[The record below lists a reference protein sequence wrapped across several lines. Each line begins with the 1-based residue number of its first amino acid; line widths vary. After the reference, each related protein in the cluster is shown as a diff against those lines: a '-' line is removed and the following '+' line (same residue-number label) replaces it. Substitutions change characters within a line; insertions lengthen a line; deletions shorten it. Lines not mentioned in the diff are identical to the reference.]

1 MSDEVV
7 LVKNDS
13 DLIQRYLLG
22 IISLSELRVAI
33 SNNHDTDYDL
43 DDIYEYLDLFYAEN
57 DIMNKIDN
65 LQISNKLKVPPSIFK
80 RHLREV
86 VEGRIS
92 ITELSNLLRIKRG
105 TITGYLAKI
114 GYTKTS
120 SIEDTKTL
128 TVLKAYYEGII
139 TKYSAKCLLEVSSE
153 SRFDKLFDQYV
164 KKYKNGIKQKPIV
177 NKDNV

>member
-1 MSDEVV
+1 M
-7 LVKNDS
+7 
-13 DLIQRYLLG
+13 IQRYLLG

-65 LQISNKLKVPPSIFK
+65 LQINNKLKVDPSIFK

-92 ITELSNLLRIKRG
+92 ITELS
-105 TITGYLAKI
+105 
-114 GYTKTS
+114 
-120 SIEDTKTL
+120 
-128 TVLKAYYEGII
+128 
-139 TKYSAKCLLEVSSE
+139 
-153 SRFDKLFDQYV
+153 LFQ
-164 KKYKNGIKQKPIV
+164 
-177 NKDNV
+177 